1 MILNCSSFYALAMAA
16 FCDRGEQA
24 SSCTIIIM
32 LARHAKKAMD
42 AATRASPK
50 RAPHLFKLNASSPY
64 HHAQF
69 DPPSAIMHLP

>member
-16 FCDRGEQA
+16 FCDRGEQT

-50 RAPHLFKLNASSPY
+50 RAPHLFKFNASSLY
-64 HHAQF
+64 HAQF

>member
-1 MILNCSSFYALAMAA
+1 MHHHHHARS
-16 FCDRGEQA
+16 
-24 SSCTIIIM
+24 
-32 LARHAKKAMD
+32 RHAKKAMD